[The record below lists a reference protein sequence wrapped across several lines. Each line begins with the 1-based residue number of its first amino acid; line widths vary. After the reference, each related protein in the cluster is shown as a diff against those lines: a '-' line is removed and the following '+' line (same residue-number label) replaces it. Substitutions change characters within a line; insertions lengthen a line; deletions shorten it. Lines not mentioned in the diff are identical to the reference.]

1 MLSYVQGQIKNIVA
15 NKVLVLT
22 AGGVGYEVSV
32 SSTISAD
39 MQEGQQVAFL
49 LKTYFREDH
58 FELYGFLAKDE
69 LAVFEL
75 LVTVSGVGP
84 KMALGVLERHTVDEV
99 KAAILREDTS
109 AFTSVS
115 GIGKKNAS
123 RIILEL
129 KPKLSTEE
137 VDLGGLTQGKK
148 DQELESA
155 LRQLGY
161 RTQEIADMTHHIPS
175 GLTLDEKIK
184 HALKA

>member
-1 MLSYVQGQIKNIVA
+1 MLSYVEGQIKYIVG
-15 NKVLVLT
+15 NKVLVYT
-22 AGGVGYEVSV
+22 TSGVGYEVVV
-32 SSTISAD
+32 SSTISVT
-39 MQEGQQVAFL
+39 MKEGQHIAFL

-58 FELYGFLAKDE
+58 FELYGFQSKDE
-69 LAVFEL
+69 LMLFEL

-99 KAAILREDTS
+99 KTAILSEDTS
-109 AFTSVS
+109 AFTMVS

-129 KPKLSTEE
+129 KPKLSSEDA
-137 VDLGGLTQGKK
+137 DLGGLTQNKK
-148 DQELESA
+148 DLELESA

-161 RTQEIADMTHHIPS
+161 RTQEISEMVRNVPQ

-184 HALKA
+184 HALKV